1 MVRGNSFTNCPHYS
15 ATDCIVR
22 KGHIESL
29 LQRTSPHRILKKNM
43 VKIHFSARKQSILVP
58 ADVQVSP
65 HPHSSSSL
73 QGKRRFGC
81 CDQHHKLFSSATAQH

>member
-22 KGHIESL
+22 KDHTVTAAENIIPQEN
-29 LQRTSPHRILKKNM
+29 I
-43 VKIHFSARKQSILVP
+43 
-58 ADVQVSP
+58 
-65 HPHSSSSL
+65 